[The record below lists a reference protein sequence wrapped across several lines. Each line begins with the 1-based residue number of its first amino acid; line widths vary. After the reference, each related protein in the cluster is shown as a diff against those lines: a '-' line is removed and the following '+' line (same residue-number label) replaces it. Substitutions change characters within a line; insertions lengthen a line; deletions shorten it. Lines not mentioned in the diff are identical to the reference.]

1 MRIALLQ
8 LNVSDNPAANL
19 SDTLDLVRRAHA
31 GGARFILTPEC
42 TNGLSSSRAHQR
54 EVFRHEAGDLTLAE
68 LREEAASLKQAGY
81 ALAFTDDV

>member
-68 LREEAASLKQAGY
+68 HRHLGLARQKTDLAGVKPY
-81 ALAFTDDV
+81 R